1 MDIEFYKYQGA
12 GNDFILV
19 DNRENIFP
27 DANRIEIVQ
36 KLCKRHIGIGSDG
49 LILIQTDVQHDF
61 YMEFYNPD
69 GSQSFCGN
77 GSRCAVMFAF
87 HFGMIGNKCSFNSIH
102 GINEGRIV
110 DSKNVALNMFDVN
123 EVEIG
128 EDYHFLNTGSPHYNL
143 FVEDVSKID
152 LIPFARNIRYN
163 NRFKELG
170 TNVNVIE
177 QVDDSTIKVRTYERG
192 VENETL
198 SCGTGVTACAISQLI
213 LEKKKGGKITIMTNG
228 GTLSVEIGNLADDS
242 VDGIVLTGPAEFVF
256 KGEIDV

>member
-12 GNDFILV
+12 GNDFVLV
-19 DNRENIFP
+19 DNRESIFP
-27 DANRIEIVQ
+27 EVNRVETVQ
-36 KLCKRHIGIGSDG
+36 KLCKRHFGIGSDG
-49 LILIQTDVQHDF
+49 LILIQADNHHDF

-87 HFGMIGNKCSFNSIH
+87 HLGVIGGECTFNSIH
-102 GINEGRIV
+102 GVNVGRIV
-110 DSKNVALNMFDVN
+110 DSRNVALNMFDVN

-128 EDYHFLNTGSPHYNL
+128 EGYYYLNTGSPHYNI
-143 FVEDVSKID
+143 FVEDVLKID

-163 NRFKELG
+163 DRFKEVG

-177 QVDDSTIKVRTYERG
+177 RVDNNTIKVRTYERG

-213 LEKKKGGKITIMTNG
+213 SERKSEGKIIIETKG
-228 GTLSVEIGNLADDS
+228 GTLSVEIENVTNGSA
-242 VDGIVLTGPAEFVF
+242 DGIVLTGPAEFVF